1 MTLLEKASGRIH
13 INRRRLRVRGQD
25 QHVISSRAS
34 PSLVS
39 ANKVEEAKLCPTSYH

>member
-13 INRRRLRVRGQD
+13 INRRRLRGQD

-39 ANKVEEAKLCPTSYH
+39 ANKVEEAKLCPTSYY